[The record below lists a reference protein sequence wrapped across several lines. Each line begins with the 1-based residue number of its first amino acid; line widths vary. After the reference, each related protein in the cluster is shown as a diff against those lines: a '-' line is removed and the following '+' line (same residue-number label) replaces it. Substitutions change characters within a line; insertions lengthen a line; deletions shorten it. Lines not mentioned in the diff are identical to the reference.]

1 LSAVR
6 RGKPKVVVLGTGGTI
21 AGAGASA
28 TNVTGYRPS
37 VIGVDDLVAA
47 VPKLGEVAALE
58 ARQLFQVASY
68 LLDTSH
74 WLTIARAAN
83 EALARDDV
91 SGVVVTHGTDTL
103 EETAYFLHLAVRSEK
118 PVVVTGAMRPATA
131 LSADG
136 PMNLFNAV
144 SLAASAEAAGKGVLV
159 ALNDRIACARDVTKT
174 HTGALE
180 TFRAPEHGNLGQ
192 MENGTPRFYRSPLRR
207 HTLHAEFAIA
217 GFEALPRVEI
227 VLGYVGATGA
237 PIAAAV
243 ADGASGI
250 VYAGTGA
257 GNFTAAAREALI
269 AARRSGTVV
278 VRASRIAAGMV
289 TRNTGHVDDDALDFV
304 VADDLSPQKARIL
317 LMLGLT
323 RTRDTGEL
331 QRIFRTY

>member
-1 LSAVR
+1 MRSLPR
-6 RGKPKVVVLGTGGTI
+6 VVILGTGGTI
-21 AGAGASA
+21 AGAGSNA
-28 TNVTGYRPS
+28 TNVTGYQPS
-37 VIGVDDLVAA
+37 VIGVEALVAA
-47 VPKLGEVAALE
+47 VPMLGEIAELE
-58 ARQLFQVASY
+58 AQQLFQVASY
-68 LLDTSH
+68 LLETSH
-74 WLTIARAAN
+74 WLTIARVVTD
-83 EALARDDV
+83 ALARSDV

-144 SLAASAEAAGKGVLV
+144 SLAASADAAGKGVLV

-174 HTGALE
+174 HTSGLE
-180 TFRAPEHGNLGQ
+180 TFRSPEYGNLGQ
-192 MENGTPRFYRSPLRR
+192 MENGVPRFYRAPLRR
-207 HTLHAEFAIA
+207 HTAYAEFAVA
-217 GFEALPRVEI
+217 GLDELPRVE
-227 VLGYVGATGA
+227 VVTGYVGATGA

-243 ADGASGI
+243 ANGASGI

-257 GNFTAAAREALI
+257 GNFTAAAREALV

-278 VRASRIAAGMV
+278 VRASRIPAGVV

-323 RTRDTGEL
+323 RTRDTREL
-331 QRIFRTY
+331 QRMFRTY